1 MKQKQWK
8 RLSNPN
14 SIHRSV
20 QKEQVRVGVAFHA
33 EVGSGDT
40 AFIKYD
46 NSSRADGKIVDAI
59 RGEIQDVRTAGIY
72 TRVQVAS
79 KRVAGGPHRSERQSR
94 LCGGCP
100 DK

>member
-40 AFIKYD
+40 AFIKDD
-46 NSSRADGKIVDAI
+46 NSRRADGKIVDAI
-59 RGEIQDVRTAGIY
+59 RGENQDVRTTGIY
-72 TRVQVAS
+72 PRVQVAS
-79 KRVAGGPHRSERQSR
+79 KRIAGGPNRPQRHSR
-94 LCGGCP
+94 LCGGCS